1 MRQKRSTNG
10 NDSTFTYIPT
20 KVEDRV
26 FTPKMYL
33 YPIPQGEISISGALV
48 QNPLW

>member
-1 MRQKRSTNG
+1 
-10 NDSTFTYIPT
+10 
-20 KVEDRV
+20 
-26 FTPKMYL
+26 MYL